1 MGSGRDKR
9 KKAKE
14 RKDGPVAG
22 VGSVKTEKKTAKNEA
37 KKERR
42 ADKRLEGD
50 EDDIDALLM
59 RMALEERQ
67 KKGTLEVVPD
77 CDPPGP
83 RVNASFVPYVTPRG
97 SFIFMFGGEYVDV
110 ATDKV
115 HVYKDLYRFDVDK
128 KRWARVDAPNGPP
141 PRSAHQ
147 AVIVKNTM
155 FVFGGEFT
163 SPNQEKFHHYKDL
176 WRLDL
181 TTWEWDCLPLKG
193 GPSARSGHRMA
204 LQPLRNRVLL
214 FGGFYDTGRD
224 VKYYNDLWELNL
236 ETLKWTSLGGGPA
249 GNAGAGAVWPSPRSG
264 CGLAVVGET
273 LWVFG
278 GYSKAKDDEDEDLE
292 HGKTMDDV
300 WACNLTNNTWERVKK
315 VGMAPGARASFSVAV
330 HSHPKAGPRAFVF
343 GGVSDN
349 EAKGGED
356 LSSEF
361 HNDLYTF
368 NFERR
373 RWFAAELRP
382 PATGGAAGGGK
393 GGAGKA
399 ASADA
404 ASSSDDAATA
414 AAAAGGSSSSS
425 AATAAAPIVSPEMA
439 DRLAAAT
446 DRTSALYRAAVKIQ
460 ASYRGYVVRKAYQL
474 YRIGGV
480 VSEILYSPATYG
492 LDLSVLNI
500 PKPKARI
507 CALTTIVGSTLWL
520 LGGTVEVGS
529 KEITLDDMWALDVV
543 KLDGWQLVREN
554 TVGEELLKK
563 AAAGDGSDSEWTE
576 ASDGDLEDDDE
587 DDDEEEEEA
596 EKKKGGKG
604 GKASAA
610 SAAGGKA
617 GSSSK
622 K

>member
-22 VGSVKTEKKTAKNEA
+22 AGPIKTEKKTAKNEA

-42 ADKRLEGD
+42 ADKRLAGD
-50 EDDIDALLM
+50 EDDIDALLL

-67 KKGTLEVVPD
+67 KKGGVEVLAD

-83 RVNASFVPYVTPRG
+83 RVSASFVPYVTPRG
-97 SFIFMFGGEYVDV
+97 SFIFMLGGEYVDV

-128 KRWARVDAPNGPP
+128 RRWSRIDSPNGPP

-155 FVFGGEFT
+155 LVFGGEFT
-163 SPNQEKFHHYKDL
+163 SPNQERFHHYKDL

-181 TTWEWDCLPLKG
+181 TTWEWDCLPSKG

-204 LQPLRNRVLL
+204 LQPLKNRLLL
-214 FGGFYDTGRD
+214 FGGFYDTGRE

-236 ETLKWTSLGGGPA
+236 ETMKWTSLGAGPA
-249 GNAGAGAVWPSPRSG
+249 GNAGAGAPWPSPRSG
-264 CGLAVVGET
+264 CGLAVVGDA

-278 GYSKAKDDEDEDLE
+278 GYSKAKDEEDEDLE

-300 WACNLTNNTWERVKK
+300 WVCNLTTITWERVKK
-315 VGMAPGARASFSVAV
+315 VGMAPGARASFSLAV
-330 HSHPKAGPRAFVF
+330 HPHPKAGPRAFVF

-368 NFERR
+368 SFERR
-373 RWFAAELRP
+373 RWFAAELKP
-382 PATGGAAGGGK
+382 PAKGKAGAGGGAAATPDASQPSTSAAA
-393 GGAGKA
+393 GAAAAEGEAA
-399 ASADA
+399 ASA
-404 ASSSDDAATA
+404 
-414 AAAAGGSSSSS
+414 S
-425 AATAAAPIVSPEMA
+425 APVVSPEMA
-439 DRLAAAT
+439 AQLAAAS
-446 DRTSALYRAAVKIQ
+446 DKASALYRAAVKIQ

-492 LDLSVLNI
+492 LDLSVLNM

-507 CALTTIVGSTLWL
+507 GALVTVVGNNLWL
-520 LGGTVEVGS
+520 LGGTVEVGLGGVGT
-529 KEITLDDMWALDVV
+529 KEVTLDDMWCLDCV
-543 KLDGWQLVREN
+543 KLDGWGLVREN

-563 AAAGDGSDSEWTE
+563 AAGDGSDSEWTE
-576 ASDGDLEDDDE
+576 ASEGDLEGSDE
-587 DDDEEEEEA
+587 ESEEEEEEA
-596 EKKKGGKG
+596 KGKGKGGKG
-604 GKASAA
+604 AGTKGASPA
-610 SAAGGKA
+610 KR
-617 GSSSK
+617 
-622 K
+622 

>member
-1 MGSGRDKR
+1 MGTGRDKR

-14 RKDGPVAG
+14 RKDGPV
-22 VGSVKTEKKTAKNEA
+22 VGTGAIKTEKKAAKNEA

-42 ADKRLEGD
+42 AEKRLEGD
-50 EDDIDALLM
+50 EDDIDALLQ
-59 RMALEERQ
+59 RIALEERQ
-67 KKGTLEVVPD
+67 RKGAVAVAD

-83 RVNASFVPYVTPRG
+83 RVSASFVPYITPRG
-97 SFIFMFGGEYVDV
+97 SFVFLFGGEYADV

-115 HVYKDLYRFDVDK
+115 HVYKDLFRFDVDK
-128 KRWARVDAPNGPP
+128 RRWARIDSPNGPP

-147 AVIVKNTM
+147 AVVVKNTM
-155 FVFGGEFT
+155 LVFGGEFT
-163 SPNQEKFHHYKDL
+163 SPNQERFHHYKDL

-181 TTWEWDCLPLKG
+181 TTWEWDCLPSKG
-193 GPSARSGHRMA
+193 GPSARSGHRMV
-204 LQPLRNRVLL
+204 LQPLKNRLLL

-236 ETLKWTSLGGGPA
+236 ETMKWTSLGVGPA
-249 GNAGAGAVWPSPRSG
+249 GNAGAGAPWPSPRSG
-264 CGLAVVGET
+264 CGLAVVGDT

-278 GYSKAKDDEDEDLE
+278 GYSKAKDEEDEELE

-300 WACNLTNNTWERVKK
+300 WACNLTTYTWERVKK
-315 VGMAPGARASFSVAV
+315 VGMAPGARASFSIAV
-330 HSHPKAGPRAFVF
+330 HSHPKAGPRAFLF

-382 PATGGAAGGGK
+382 PADKKGAAEKK
-393 GGAGKA
+393 G
-399 ASADA
+399 S
-404 ASSSDDAATA
+404 A
-414 AAAAGGSSSSS
+414 AAADVSSNPAAGEAGSSSAVSS
-425 AATAAAPIVSPEMA
+425 AAPVISPGMA
-439 DRLAAAT
+439 ERLAAAT
-446 DRTSALYRAAVKIQ
+446 DKNSALYRAAVKIQ

-492 LDLSVLNI
+492 LDLSVLNM

-507 CALTTIVGSTLWL
+507 GALVTVVGSTLWM

-529 KEITLDDMWALDVV
+529 KEVTLDDMWALDVG

-563 AAAGDGSDSEWTE
+563 AGAGGDDSDSEWTE
-576 ASDGDLEDDDE
+576 ASDGDLDDD
-587 DDDEEEEEA
+587 D
-596 EKKKGGKG
+596 
-604 GKASAA
+604 S
-610 SAAGGKA
+610 
-617 GSSSK
+617 
-622 K
+622 

>member
-14 RKDGPVAG
+14 RKDGPVVG
-22 VGSVKTEKKTAKNEA
+22 VGLVKTEKKTAKNEA

-42 ADKRLEGD
+42 AEKRLEGD
-50 EDDIDALLM
+50 EDDIDALLA
-59 RMALEERQ
+59 RMALEEKA
-67 KKGTLEVVPD
+67 KKGAPEVTADVE
-77 CDPPGP
+77 PPGP
-83 RVNASFVPYVTPRG
+83 RVSASFQPYITPRG
-97 SFIFMFGGEYVDV
+97 SFLFLFGGEYADV

-128 KRWARVDAPNGPP
+128 RKWSKIDSPNGPP

-155 FVFGGEFT
+155 LVFGGEFT
-163 SPNQEKFHHYKDL
+163 SPNQERFHHYKDL

-181 TTWEWDCLPLKG
+181 TTWEWDCLPAKG
-193 GPSARSGHRMA
+193 GPSARSGHRMV
-204 LQPLRNRVLL
+204 LQPLKNRVLL
-214 FGGFYDTGRD
+214 FGGFYDTGRE

-236 ETLKWTSLGGGPA
+236 ESMKWTSLGPA
-249 GNAGAGAVWPSPRSG
+249 AAGATGQWPSPRSG
-264 CGLAVVGET
+264 CGMAVAGDT

-278 GYSKAKDDEDEDLE
+278 GYSKAKDDDDPDLE
-292 HGKTMDDV
+292 HGKTMEDI
-300 WACNLTNNTWERVKK
+300 WACNTTTYTWERVKK
-315 VGMAPGARASFSVAV
+315 VGMAPGARASFALAV
-330 HSHPKAGPRAFVF
+330 HAHPKAGPRAFVF

-382 PATGGAAGGGK
+382 PPGSK
-393 GGAGKA
+393 KGAG
-399 ASADA
+399 DE
-404 ASSSDDAATA
+404 A
-414 AAAAGGSSSSS
+414 AAAAVG
-425 AATAAAPIVSPEMA
+425 TAAGADGAASASAPPSAPASKAAPPGVSQEQA
-439 DRLAAAT
+439 DKLAAMTA
-446 DRTSALYRAAVKIQ
+446 DKGSALYRAAVKIQ
-460 ASYRGYVVRKAYQL
+460 ASYRGYKVRKAYIA
-474 YRIGGV
+474 YRVGGV
-480 VSEILYSPATYG
+480 VSELLYSPATFG
-492 LDLSVLNI
+492 LDLSTLNM

-507 CALTTIVGSTLWL
+507 GALTAVVANTLWL

-529 KEITLDDMWALDVV
+529 KEITLDDMWCLDAV

-554 TVGEELLKK
+554 TVGEELLKR
-563 AAAGDGSDSEWTE
+563 AAEESDSEWEE
-576 ASDGDLEDDDE
+576 AGSGDDGEDDS
-587 DDDEEEEEA
+587 DDSEEER
-596 EKKKGGKG
+596 EKAKK
-604 GKASAA
+604 
-610 SAAGGKA
+610 GKA
-617 GSSSK
+617 GSSK

>member
-14 RKDGPVAG
+14 RKDGPA
-22 VGSVKTEKKTAKNEA
+22 VGTGAIKTDKKTARNEA

-42 ADKRLEGD
+42 AEKRLEGD
-50 EDDIDALLM
+50 EDDIDALLL

-67 KKGTLEVVPD
+67 RKGAVEVTAD

-83 RVNASFVPYVTPRG
+83 RVNASFVPYITPRG
-97 SFIFMFGGEYVDV
+97 SYVLMFGGEYVDV
-110 ATDKV
+110 ATDKT
-115 HVYKDLYRFDVDK
+115 HVYKDLYRFDTDK
-128 KRWARVDAPNGPP
+128 RRWSRVDAPNGPP

-147 AVIVKNTM
+147 AVVVKNTM
-155 FVFGGEFT
+155 LLFGGEFT
-163 SPNQEKFHHYKDL
+163 SPNQERFHHYKDL

-181 TTWEWDCLPLKG
+181 TTWEWDCLSTKG

-204 LQPLRNRVLL
+204 VQPLRNRVLL

-236 ETLKWTSLGGGPA
+236 ETMKWTSLGGGPA
-249 GNAGAGAVWPSPRSG
+249 GNAGAGALWPSPRSG
-264 CGLAVVGET
+264 CGLAVVGDT

-292 HGKTMDDV
+292 HGKAMDDV
-300 WACNLTNNTWERVKK
+300 WACNLTTYTWERVKK
-315 VGMAPGARASFSVAV
+315 AGMAPGARASFSLSV
-330 HSHPKAGPRAFVF
+330 HSHPKAGPRALLF

-373 RWFAAELRP
+373 RWYVAEVRP
-382 PATGGAAGGGK
+382 PA
-393 GGAGKA
+393 
-399 ASADA
+399 SAVRGTKDG
-404 ASSSDDAATA
+404 
-414 AAAAGGSSSSS
+414 AAAAGDAAPISSCSTAATSSTAPPSSS
-425 AATAAAPIVSPEMA
+425 ATVAIISPEA
-439 DRLAAAT
+439 VDRLAACT
-446 DRTSALYRAAVKIQ
+446 DKNSALYRAAVKIQ

-480 VSEILYSPATYG
+480 VSEILYSPAMYG
-492 LDLSVLNI
+492 LDLSVLNM

-507 CALTTIVGSTLWL
+507 GALMTVVGSSLWL
-520 LGGTVEVGS
+520 LGGAVEVGS
-529 KEITLDDMWALDVV
+529 KEVTLDDMWTLDVA

-554 TVGEELLKK
+554 TVGEDLLKK
-563 AAAGDGSDSEWTE
+563 SNESDSEWTE
-576 ASDGDLEDDDE
+576 ASEGDLGSSGEDEEDE
-587 DDDEEEEEA
+587 DSEEEP
-596 EKKKGGKG
+596 KGGQGSVG
-604 GKASAA
+604 GRK
-610 SAAGGKA
+610 GKA
-617 GSSSK
+617 GVPATVLVSASTSSGKGSNK